1 MVSSWPG
8 AVTRLRRMR
17 AFDLRTRRG
26 GGRAG
31 RGAPSARPTCAVTST
46 RAGRRWTG
54 SRRTTRAG

>member
-1 MVSSWPG
+1 
-8 AVTRLRRMR
+8 MR